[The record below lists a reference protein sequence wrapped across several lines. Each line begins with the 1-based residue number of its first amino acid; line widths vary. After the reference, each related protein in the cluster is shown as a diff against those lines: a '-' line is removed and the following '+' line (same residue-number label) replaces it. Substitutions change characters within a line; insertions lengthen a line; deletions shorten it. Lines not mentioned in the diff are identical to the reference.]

1 MKFILL
7 RFLMA
12 YTPRA
17 ANAFKIIKGR
27 KLHEMPVL
35 LTGDFNL
42 DTRPGKNND
51 WFIEFM
57 KEELGLEIRNDP
69 AQSTTLGGSA
79 IDHIFTRRLSHLK
92 SVNYATYFSYH
103 KPRLTITET

>member
-1 MKFILL
+1 
-7 RFLMA
+7 MA
-12 YTPRA
+12 AMSKSPTIFTLSPP
-17 ANAFKIIKGR
+17 NV
-27 KLHEMPVL
+27 LHFGTHRWV
-35 LTGDFNL
+35 TSAHI
-42 DTRPGKNND
+42 D

-57 KEELGLEIRNDP
+57 KEELGLEIRNNP

-92 SVNYATYFSYH
+92 SVNYANYFSYH

>member
-1 MKFILL
+1 MI
-7 RFLMA
+7 R
-12 YTPRA
+12 
-17 ANAFKIIKGR
+17 
-27 KLHEMPVL
+27 PVL
-35 LTGDFNL
+35 LTDDFNL
-42 DTRPGKNND
+42 DTRPGKNNN

-69 AQSTTLGGSA
+69 AQSTMLGGSA

-92 SVNYATYFSYH
+92 SVNYATSFSYH

>member
-1 MKFILL
+1 
-7 RFLMA
+7 MA

-17 ANAFKIIKGR
+17 ANAFKIIKER

-57 KEELGLEIRNDP
+57 KEQLGLEIRKNP
-69 AQSTTLGGSA
+69 AQSTTLAGRA
-79 IDHIFTRRLSHLK
+79 IDHIYTRRLSYLK
-92 SVNYATYFSYH
+92 RVNYATYFSYH
-103 KPRLTITET
+103 RPRLTITET

>member
-1 MKFILL
+1 
-7 RFLMA
+7 
-12 YTPRA
+12 
-17 ANAFKIIKGR
+17 
-27 KLHEMPVL
+27 MPVL

-42 DTRPGKNND
+42 DTCPGKNND

-69 AQSTTLGGSA
+69 VQSTTLGVSA

-92 SVNYATYFSYH
+92 ERKLRDLLLTPQATANHYRDINTY
-103 KPRLTITET
+103 I